1 MDRNLRRTKLDLE
14 SRRIKKLLEEQKD
27 RRGEYSVE
35 NGGPNRFSGL
45 SMELYVL
52 SSFFF
57 LLLFLGVCKGAII
70 GPVVALLVFVGNSA
84 VIIGLWP
91 AHFFWT
97 YYCLVKT
104 QKLGLVLKMLMLLFL
119 PFPLFLWPVVGI
131 LGSLLVGIGYGFFAP
146 LFATFEAVG
155 DEFIDKLYHCF
166 TDGGKDTIKGACT
179 LVRDFTDM
187 CFFSYFS
194 IMDDISEKV
203 NQIAFLC
210 AGCSSWSSY

>member
-1 MDRNLRRTKLDLE
+1 MLRKILSAAVSFLLVFMLITSKRTVEE
-14 SRRIKKLLEEQKD
+14 SIPLR
-27 RRGEYSVE
+27 
-35 NGGPNRFSGL
+35 
-45 SMELYVL
+45 MEVPIGFLAYL
-52 SSFFF
+52 WSFMSFLPFFF

-104 QKLGLVLKMLMLLFL
+104 QKLGLVLKMLLLLFL

-155 DEFIDKLYHCF
+155 DELIDKLYHCF

-210 AGCSSWSSY
+210 AGFSSWSSY